1 MENPFTW
8 KIVLIDDE
16 EDIRDVTSI
25 VLEDA
30 GFSVS
35 AAENGELGLSLC
47 KTVCPQIVLTDIRMP
62 GMDGIQVLKTIKE
75 THPDIEVIVVTAFG
89 EMELAVK
96 ALQLDASDF
105 ITKPINESGL
115 LIALKRAKQRYSSKK
130 ALKDYTFFLE
140 KEQAKTAREL
150 IKTYSFQK
158 NLIENSMDGI
168 VACDEKDTIVMFNR
182 SMEKILGY
190 DKSEMV
196 SKLKFSNLFTRS
208 EGNLVKEKMG
218 GPEFGGEE
226 KLFLYETT
234 LIDNEGNKVP
244 VQVSAVTLWE
254 ENVKSGWVGFFRDLR
269 KLRRLERELADQA
282 TILHQDKMMS
292 LGRLSASV
300 VHEINNPLFGVLNYI
315 RLMIRILKRG
325 MPEPASIE
333 KFQRYLDLVEKE
345 TKRCSDIIS
354 SLLTFS
360 RKSEPAMGEVNIT
373 ELMDKCIMLS
383 RHKMEL
389 CNIELVTRIDNNLPL
404 IKGDANQLQQC
415 MINIVFNAADAMPDG
430 GTLTL
435 DCSHANHENEVIIR
449 VKDTGT
455 GIKKEDLSHIFEPF
469 FTTKKEGYG
478 VGLGLSTVFGII
490 EHHKGRVSVESEP
503 GNTVFMIHLPC

>member
-1 MENPFTW
+1 MENTIHW

-30 GFSVS
+30 GFSVLT
-35 AAENGELGLSLC
+35 AENGEQGLSLC
-47 KTVCPQIVLTDIRMP
+47 KSACPQLVMTDIRMP

-75 THPDIEVIVVTAFG
+75 KYPDIEVIVVTAFG
-89 EMELAVK
+89 EMSLAVQ

-105 ITKPINESGL
+105 IVKPIDQDGL
-115 LIALKRAKQRYSSKK
+115 LVALKRAKQRYTSRK
-130 ALKDYTFFLE
+130 ALMEYTWFLE
-140 KEQAKTAREL
+140 QETEKTAKEL

-168 VACDEKDTIVMFNR
+168 LACDDQGLVITFNR

-190 DKSEMV
+190 DSNEVVNQFVFSDLFADNEDKILKKKMV
-196 SKLKFSNLFTRS
+196 T
-208 EGNLVKEKMG
+208 
-218 GPEFGGEE
+218 PEFGGENR
-226 KLFLYETT
+226 LFLYETK
-234 LIDNEGNKVP
+234 LIGKSGEAVP

-254 ENVKSGWVGFFRDLR
+254 KDVEKGWVCFFRDLR
-269 KLRRLERELADQA
+269 KLRTLERELADQA
-282 TILHQDKMMS
+282 SILHQDKMMS

-300 VHEINNPLFGVLNYI
+300 VHEINNPLFGVLNYV
-315 RLMIRILKRG
+315 RLMIRVLERG
-325 MPEPASIE
+325 VPSLESIE

-345 TKRCSDIIS
+345 TERCSNIVS

-360 RKSEPAMGEVNIT
+360 RKSDPAFGQVDMKGLLN
-373 ELMDKCIMLS
+373 KCILLS
-383 RHKMEL
+383 RHKLEL
-389 CNIELVTRIDNNLPL
+389 SNIRLVSQISETLPL
-404 IKGDANQLQQC
+404 INGDANQLQQC
-415 MINIVFNAADAMPDG
+415 IINLIFNAVDAMPDG

-435 DCSHANHENEVIIR
+435 ACTHMKDEKKMTIS
-449 VKDTGT
+449 VKDTGL
-455 GIKKEDLSHIFEPF
+455 GIQKEDVSHIFEPF

-490 EHHKGRVSVESEP
+490 EHHKGTVTVNSEP
-503 GNTVFMIHLPC
+503 GNTVFMLHLPA